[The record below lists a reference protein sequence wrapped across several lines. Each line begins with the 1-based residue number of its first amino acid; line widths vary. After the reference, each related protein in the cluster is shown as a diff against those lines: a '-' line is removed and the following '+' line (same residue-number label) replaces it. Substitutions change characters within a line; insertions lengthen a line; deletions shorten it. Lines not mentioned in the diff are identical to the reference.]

1 MSKNRSLKI
10 GLFGF
15 GVVGEGIYQVLK
27 KTPGLDAEIKKIC
40 IKNPEKSRNATA
52 ELFTTSADELLNDEH
67 INVIVELIDDA
78 NAAYSI
84 VKKALLNG
92 KSVVSANKKMIA
104 EHLSELLD
112 IQQNKEQLSL
122 LYEAAVCGSIPVIRN
137 LEEYF
142 DNDLLQSFSGIV
154 NGSTNFILSRMN
166 DDGLNYEL
174 ALKEAQE
181 LGFAE
186 SNPSLDVEGYDAV
199 NKLAIVIKHAY
210 GIYANPDVITRIGIN
225 KIHEFDTNYA
235 KEKGYKIKLL
245 AHASRNESLVNAFVL
260 PGFVNHEHKLYSVN
274 KEFNGVVIGSSL
286 ADEQFLSGKGAGR
299 FPTSSAVL
307 SDIAALRYG
316 YKYEYKK
323 QKQNPNIKFTNDVTL
338 KVYLRYNNEEDLK
351 NFKFES
357 INEKYTGGEYH
368 FVIGTIKLQNIIDNK
383 LYITKNKLFVASI
396 GDEIKLNQELK
407 KKNIAELAENL
418 EN

>member
-1 MSKNRSLKI
+1 MSKNRVLKI

-40 IKNPEKSRNATA
+40 IKNPDKSRNAPV
-52 ELFTTSADELLNDEH
+52 ELFTISADELLNDEN

-78 NAAYSI
+78 NSAYSI

-104 EHLSELLD
+104 EHLTELLD

-154 NGSTNFILSRMN
+154 NGSTNFILTRMN
-166 DDGLNYEL
+166 DDGLNYET

-210 GIYANPDVITRIGIN
+210 GIDANPDEITRIGIN

-245 AHASRNESLVNAFVL
+245 AHASRNESQVNAFVL
-260 PGFVNHEHKLYSVN
+260 PGFVGNENKLYSVN

-316 YKYEYKK
+316 YKYEYRKSLNK
-323 QKQNPNIKFTNDVTL
+323 NPYELSGNTLLKIYCSFENNQVIDHQYFKDISEIFHSANRSYLVGNILLSNL
-338 KVYLRYNNEEDLK
+338 KDL
-351 NFKFES
+351 E
-357 INEKYTGGEYH
+357 EKYP
-368 FVIGTIKLQNIIDNK
+368 N
-383 LYITKNKLFVASI
+383 ASI
-396 GDEIKLNQELK
+396 ISLN
-407 KKNIAELAENL
+407 
-418 EN
+418 

>member
-316 YKYEYKK
+316 YKYEYRKSINPFPYQLSADTLLKIYCSFETKK
-323 QKQNPNIKFTNDVTL
+323 AIDHSYFKEINEIFHS
-338 KVYLRYNNEEDLK
+338 NNRSYVVGKILLSDLK
-351 NFKFES
+351 ELESKFPE
-357 INEKYTGGEYH
+357 
-368 FVIGTIKLQNIIDNK
+368 
-383 LYITKNKLFVASI
+383 ASI
-396 GDEIKLNQELK
+396 ISMN
-407 KKNIAELAENL
+407 
-418 EN
+418 

>member
-1 MSKNRSLKI
+1 MSKNRVLKI

-40 IKNPEKSRNATA
+40 IKNPEKSRNAPA
-52 ELFTTSADELLNDEH
+52 ELFTLSADELLNDEN

-154 NGSTNFILSRMN
+154 NGSTNFILTRMN
-166 DDGLNYEL
+166 DDGLNYET
-174 ALKEAQE
+174 ALKEAQD

-186 SNPSLDVEGYDAV
+186 SNPSLDVEGFDAV
-199 NKLAIVIKHAY
+199 NKLTIVIKHAY
-210 GIYANPDVITRIGIN
+210 GIFANPDDITRIGIN

-245 AHASRNESLVNAFVL
+245 AHASRNESQVNAFVL
-260 PGFVNHEHKLYSVN
+260 PGFVGNENKLYSVN

-316 YKYEYKK
+316 YKYEYRKSLNK
-323 QKQNPNIKFTNDVTL
+323 NPYELSGNTLLKIYCSFENNQTIDHQYFNDISEIFHSANRSYIVGNILLSKL
-338 KVYLRYNNEEDLK
+338 KDLEE
-351 NFKFES
+351 NYP
-357 INEKYTGGEYH
+357 N
-368 FVIGTIKLQNIIDNK
+368 
-383 LYITKNKLFVASI
+383 ASI
-396 GDEIKLNQELK
+396 ISLN
-407 KKNIAELAENL
+407 
-418 EN
+418 